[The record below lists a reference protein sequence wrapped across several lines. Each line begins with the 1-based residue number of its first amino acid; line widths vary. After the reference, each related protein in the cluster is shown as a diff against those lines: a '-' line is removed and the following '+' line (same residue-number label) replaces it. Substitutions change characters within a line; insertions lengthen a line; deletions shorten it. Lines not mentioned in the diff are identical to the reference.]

1 MVIKYQSCQTD
12 VGVEWSQILEWQ
24 MFMLFSSKYNETYGQ
39 VKRQWLSLSPG
50 MVLLSGQTR
59 PVHFPLQNLTPLQNS
74 APRLHFIEYT
84 MPISSSYGKM
94 LLDHDWTACP
104 CYAFRSA
111 YGKKKVDKKKAM
123 PTPLTVTL
131 RNRILLRT
139 CEKVFGL
146 AERVDHIE
154 YAHV

>member
-1 MVIKYQSCQTD
+1 MVIKYQFCQTD
-12 VGVEWSQILEWQ
+12 IGVEWSQILEWQ

-39 VKRQWLSLSPG
+39 VKRQWLSQSPSV
-50 MVLLSGQTR
+50 VLLSSQTR

-74 APRLHFIEYT
+74 APRLHSIEYT
-84 MPISSSYGKM
+84 MPISSNYGKM
-94 LLDHDWTACP
+94 LLDNDCTAYP
-104 CYAFRSA
+104 YAFRSA
-111 YGKKKVDKKKAM
+111 YGKKKVDKKKAT

-131 RNRILLRT
+131 RNRILLGT